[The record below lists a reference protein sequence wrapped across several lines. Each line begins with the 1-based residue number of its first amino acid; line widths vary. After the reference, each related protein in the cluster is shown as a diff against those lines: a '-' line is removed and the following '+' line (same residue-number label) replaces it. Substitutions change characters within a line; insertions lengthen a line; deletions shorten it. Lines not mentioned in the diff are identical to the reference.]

1 MNCKAIERLILEGEE
16 RALGGDEKRL
26 VEAHFGECPGCR
38 AFEAGRRA
46 IREGLKDFRRAE
58 LPRPLDL
65 RTRRLCLE
73 ALGSRRAVARKA
85 RIPVPVIA
93 ASILFAVLAVIWLTA
108 TLSEVAPGEPL
119 PSGGWVAIVF
129 IAQNALVL
137 FLSPVILRAA
147 RTSKNETSSSPGG
160 F

>member
-1 MNCKAIERLILEGEE
+1 MKCKAIERLILESEE
-16 RALGGDEKRL
+16 HALGGDEKRL
-26 VEAHFGECPGCR
+26 VEAHLRECSGCR
-38 AFEAGRRA
+38 AFEAGRRT
-46 IREGLKDFRRAE
+46 IREALKDFRRAE

-73 ALGSRRAVARKA
+73 ALGGSAAARKA

-93 ASILFAVLAVIWLTA
+93 ASILFSVLAAVWLTA
-108 TLSEVAPGEPL
+108 TLLDVAPGEPL
-119 PSGGWVAIVF
+119 PSGAWVAIVF

-137 FLSPVILRAA
+137 FLSPVILRAV
-147 RTSKNETSSSPGG
+147 RPSKTETPLSPGG